1 VSPDPFPFFVESAVK
16 TKLSL
21 AYPTLAVLLP
31 VAVFLG
37 WRQQPPEPASPDRVA
52 AVMPA
57 PLERVLRL
65 VVAEDGNEVRYRVR
79 EQLASIE
86 FPSDAV
92 GATTAVTGALVIA
105 DDGSVVRDGSR
116 FVVDLTGLKSDS
128 DRRDGY
134 IQRRTLETE
143 TYPNVE
149 FAPTAIT
156 GLSTPPQSM
165 GDLTLTVVGD
175 MTIHGT
181 TKPVTWA
188 VTARAAAGEYTGTAK
203 TAFTF
208 EDFGLTKPRVASVL
222 SVVDTIRLEYDFTL
236 APQR

>member
-1 VSPDPFPFFVESAVK
+1 MESAVK
-16 TKLSL
+16 TNLSF
-21 AYPTLAVLLP
+21 AYPTLAVILP

-37 WRQQPPEPASPDRVA
+37 FRQQPPEPASPDRVA

-57 PLERVLRL
+57 PLERELRL

-79 EQLASIE
+79 EQLARIE

-105 DDGSVVRDGSR
+105 DDGSVVRDASR

-156 GLSTPPQSM
+156 GLATPPQSM

-181 TKPVTWA
+181 TR
-188 VTARAAAGEYTGTAK
+188 ARRRRRSRSRT
-203 TAFTF
+203 
-208 EDFGLTKPRVASVL
+208 SV
-222 SVVDTIRLEYDFTL
+222 
-236 APQR
+236 